1 MGTLHFESSTNLKD
15 LIGRRLVTNKIS
27 AIFELVKN
35 SFDADAEEVLVEIDE
50 DNDKLIIT
58 DNGNGM
64 SLSDIE
70 NKWMIIGTDNKKGK
84 NNSKMGRPLNG
95 EKGIGRFSVDRL
107 GSRLTLIS
115 SIGNEENTIKVD
127 FDWESFEN
135 KGEKKLSEVPIY
147 YNFLDEKRKKGV
159 KLIISGL
166 RDTWGAI
173 EVEKLEKKLRG
184 LLSPFSNFENFPFK
198 IILNSEKYGYNK
210 KMLEPFSLNE
220 ISSLWT
226 EFEITKEDTNTIKY
240 SIYRNG
246 ALIGDRKYPNPYNF
260 GPVKMTLYS
269 FDKGDKTSFR
279 SRFNESVKDFGNI
292 RIYRDFF
299 QIYPYGEPDN
309 DWLNL
314 DVRKAQGHFRF
325 LGGRDLVGYIQI
337 FREHNDGFIDATN
350 RQGLVENES
359 IKQLRNF
366 VHKDVMPKLEE
377 YFFLKKNKETNNQH
391 KINREEI
398 TSAAKSLKTIAREI
412 SKYSP
417 SNADEVIKLTNLIQ
431 KTNQEQDKI
440 IRNQQDIVDV
450 YKRMS
455 SKETLLHG
463 IIHQVLI
470 RMTNLETAIYNQKF
484 EVEDCDLPSDIIDS
498 LDQSFD
504 FLLKT
509 SEEISTFLLDARNH
523 LLKKREN
530 AKIDISSSLHKI
542 FNDYKSTLDADEISF
557 DINGPEKTYLNIDIN
572 DFKVIFENL
581 ISNSKKSLRKIRETR
596 SKKIGI
602 KFQVDNNSVNFIF
615 KDNGFG
621 ILKEEVPHIF
631 TPFFTTHDDGF
642 GMGLAIVDELVQT
655 HNGEINLVIPKDE
668 EVGATFQI
676 SFKI

>member
-1 MGTLHFESSTNLKD
+1 MGILHFESSTNLKD

-50 DNDKLIIT
+50 DNDRIIIM

-64 SLSDIE
+64 SLDDIE

-84 NNSKMGRPLNG
+84 NLSLMGRPLNG

-107 GSRLTLIS
+107 GSKLTLIS
-115 SIGNEENTIKVD
+115 SIGENDKSVKVA
-127 FDWESFEN
+127 FDWESFEDQE
-135 KGEKKLSEVPIY
+135 EKKLGEVPVY
-147 YNFLDEKRKKGV
+147 YTFLKERRKKGV

-166 RDTWGAI
+166 RDAWGRA
-173 EVEKLEKKLRG
+173 EVERLEKKLRG
-184 LLSPFSNFENFPFK
+184 LLSPFSNLDNFPFK
-198 IILNSEKYGYNK
+198 IILHSEKYGYRK
-210 KMLEPFSLNE
+210 KLLEPFSLNE
-220 ISSLWT
+220 ISSLWI
-226 EFEITKEDTNTIKY
+226 EFEITKENTGIIRY

-246 ALIGDRKYPNPYNF
+246 ALIDEREYENPYTF

-269 FDKGDKTSFR
+269 FDKGDKNSFR
-279 SRFNESVKDFGNI
+279 NRFNDSVKDFGNI

-314 DVRKAQGHFRF
+314 DVRKAQGHFRY
-325 LGGRDLVGYIQI
+325 LGVRDLIGYIQI
-337 FREHNDGFIDATN
+337 FREHNKGFIDATN

-366 VHKDVMPKLEE
+366 IHRDVMPKLEE
-377 YFFLKKNKETNNQH
+377 YFFLKKNKNTNNQH
-391 KINREEI
+391 KIHREEI
-398 TSAAKSLKTIAREI
+398 TSAAKSLKTIAQEI

-417 SNADEVIKLTNLIQ
+417 SNAEKVIELTKLIQ

-440 IRNQQDIVDV
+440 IRNQQEIVDV

-470 RMTNLETAIYNQKF
+470 RMTNLQTAIYNQKF
-484 EVEDCDLPSDIIDS
+484 EVDEYDLPDDVTDS
-498 LDQSFD
+498 LEQSFD

-509 SEEISTFLLDARNH
+509 SKEISGFLLDARDH
-523 LLKKREN
+523 LLKKREKV
-530 AKIDISSSLHKI
+530 KIDIYTYLYKI
-542 FNDYKSTLDADEISF
+542 FNDYESTLVGDKINFTIS
-557 DINGPEKTYLNIDIN
+557 GPEKTYLNIDIN

-581 ISNSKKSLRKIRETR
+581 ISNSRKSLRKVRDRER
-596 SKKIGI
+596 KIEVN
-602 KFQVDNNSVNFIF
+602 FQVNNRSVNFLF
-615 KDNGFG
+615 KDNGIG
-621 ILKEEVPHIF
+621 IPKDEVPHIF
-631 TPFFTTHDDGF
+631 TPFFTTHNDGF

-655 HNGEINLVIPKDE
+655 HNGEINLVIPKE
-668 EVGATFQI
+668 QEFGATFQI
-676 SFKI
+676 SFRI